1 MMVAGKSF
9 FCRALRSRTA
19 LVFVLMIGFGA
30 TALAAAGGAITGTVS
45 DPAGTGVSDAI
56 VTAVNTT
63 SGASAKTTTNAAG
76 FYSFQDLPKGN
87 YDLSIAV
94 AGLKPSQ
101 PKGIVLEPETKIVA
115 NITLEP
121 PEPSEPSVQAQGQ
134 KPAPSMPNMPM
145 PAGAQQPAATEPEAC
160 NTESTDPKALLNCI
174 RVLEQRINDL
184 ESNTVLSEP
193 QTRVRQIEVY
203 VDSAGN
209 VSDTPKDGT
218 RKVTTYQRERVY
230 RRQTINEKIEEA
242 LEDASKRSIQV
253 GVDASIVAQFVQQT
267 KGEKEAADGHAY
279 QLANADL
286 FFTAGI
292 AQNTMFFAD
301 VVGLSGPPP
310 DLEVPSLT
318 LLNGYSARL
327 IRQNEL
333 NLREAWLRT
342 EIFSQK
348 LAITAGRL
356 DLTNY
361 FDHNGAANDE
371 TTQFISDGLVNNP
384 MLGLA
389 TNGPGV
395 SLVFDPKKR
404 INFKIGFQQSK
415 TEATSLSESIYSLA
429 EIGYL
434 MTPFSL
440 GEGNYRV
447 WYRTDNSSDRY
458 RTGYGLSFDQ
468 KLSSRVTLFGRY
480 GAAQADVRRDH
491 FYSGG
496 LQFSNGLGFYP
507 GDTWGLG
514 YAHLDQVTGEKE
526 RLTEGYY
533 NLALTERLR
542 LSFHGQHVLETKP
555 GIPNKL
561 GFFVSG
567 VRLQASF

>member
-1 MMVAGKSF
+1 MVRHESSSCKAYVDRLS
-9 FCRALRSRTA
+9 
-19 LVFVLMIGFGA
+19 FVLIVFFGFA
-30 TALAAAGGAITGTVS
+30 AASLAAAAAAAGAISGTIS
-45 DPAGTGVSDAI
+45 DPSGVAMPGVLITATNTISGTA
-56 VTAVNTT
+56 TKAQ
-63 SGASAKTTTNAAG
+63 TNDKG
-76 FYSFQDLPKGN
+76 FYSFQGLPVGR
-87 YDLSIAV
+87 YDLTIEL
-94 AGLKPSQ
+94 AGSKPARATDL
-101 PKGIVLEPETKIVA
+101 VLESEAKLVA
-115 NITLEP
+115 NAVVEVEAQTQQAPQQP
-121 PEPSEPSVQAQGQ
+121 PQPP
-134 KPAPSMPNMPM
+134 MPNMPNM
-145 PAGAQQPAATEPEAC
+145 PATQPGQTPVLDAPVD
-160 NTESTDPKALLNCI
+160 STDPQAMLDRIKL
-174 RVLEQRINDL
+174 LEQRINEL
-184 ESNTVLSEP
+184 ETTTVLSEP
-193 QTRVRQIEVY
+193 ETRVRRVDVY
-203 VDSAGN
+203 VDQNGN
-209 VSDTPKDGT
+209 LTDQPAPGARRTY
-218 RKVTTYQRERVY
+218 TYQRERVY
-230 RRQTINEKIEEA
+230 RRQSINEKIEDALGEA
-242 LEDASKRSIQV
+242 EKKSIAV
-253 GVDASIVAQFVQQT
+253 GVDASIVAQFVKQT
-267 KGEKEAADGHAY
+267 KGEEASADGHAY

-310 DLEVPSLT
+310 DLEVPALT

-327 IRQNEL
+327 VRQNEL

-342 EIFSQK
+342 EVFGRRLS
-348 LAITAGRL
+348 ITAGRL

-361 FDHNGAANDE
+361 FDHNAAANDE
-371 TTQFISDGLVNNP
+371 TTQFLSDALVNNP

-395 SLVFDPKKR
+395 SLVIDPKR
-404 INFKIGFQQSK
+404 GLNFKIGFQQSK

-447 WYRTDNSSDRY
+447 WYRTDNNSDRY
-458 RTGYGLSFDQ
+458 RTGYGLTFDQ
-468 KLSSRVTLFGRY
+468 KLAARVTLFGRY
-480 GAAQADVRRDH
+480 GSAQAEIKRDY

-514 YAHLDQVTGEKE
+514 YAHLDLITGEKE

-533 NLALTERLR
+533 NFALTERLR
-542 LSFHGQHVLETKP
+542 LSFHAQHVLETQP
-555 GIPNKL
+555 GAPGKS